1 MPSRP
6 QGRMNV
12 DIKRL
17 GIIAGAGRLPALL
30 LDHCHRAGIQPFIIA
45 LKGQA
50 DPALYAGREHVVLR
64 LGAAGDLFRALRTRH
79 LTDVVMIGAV
89 KKPSLLD
96 LRPDLYAARFLAR
109 VGFSTLG
116 DNSLLSAIK
125 QQMGREGITVHGA
138 HRFLPDILM
147 TEGLIGGPP
156 PDTNQLRD
164 IDVGIAASQ
173 KIGHEDIGQSVI
185 VRSGNVIGEE
195 GPDGTDALIQAHGA
209 AGAILVKTCKP
220 QQDRDIDLPTIGPD
234 TVDACVAR
242 GMAGIALQVGSAF
255 IVDRDAVRDRA
266 QAHGIFVIGIAV
278 AAEHA
283 HAG

>member
-1 MPSRP
+1 MPSRS
-6 QGRMNV
+6 QGGMNQP
-12 DIKRL
+12 IARL
-17 GIIAGAGRLPALL
+17 GIVAGAGRLPALL
-30 LDHCHRAGIQPFIIA
+30 LDHCRRNGIHPFIIA

-50 DPALYAGREHVVLR
+50 DPALYNGVDHIVLR
-64 LGAAGDLFRALRTRH
+64 LGAAGDLFRALRARN

-173 KIGHEDIGQSVI
+173 KIGRDDIGQSVI
-185 VRSGNVIGEE
+185 VRSGQLLGEE
-195 GPDGTDALIQAHGA
+195 GPDGTDALIHAHGA
-209 AGAILVKTCKP
+209 PGAILIKTCKP

-234 TVDACVAR
+234 TVAACAAH

-255 IVDRDAVRDRA
+255 IIDRDDVRAQA
-266 QAHGIFVIGIAV
+266 QAHGIFVIGMRV
-278 AAEHA
+278 NGGGND
-283 HAG
+283 AG